1 MKFALVVFVSFQLCI
16 PSITVAQREPVQW
29 KISIDSSSGNV
40 RYITFDASVS
50 PGWHLYSQYIE
61 EGGPIPTSFS
71 FNENLFAAI
80 GKATENGK
88 RVTFYDEIYGMNVS
102 WYSERATFVQTIEIE
117 KTISSVS
124 GFIDY
129 MACNGEVCVPSK
141 KSFSI
146 SVGFNRK

>member
-1 MKFALVVFVSFQLCI
+1 MKFVFVGFVSFLLSI
-16 PSITVAQREPVQW
+16 PSVAVAQREPVLW
-29 KISIDSSSGNV
+29 KILIDSSSGNV
-40 RYITFDASVS
+40 RHVTFDASVS

-71 FNENLFAAI
+71 FSENLFVAI
-80 GKATENGK
+80 GKPIENGK
-88 RVTFYDEIYGMNVS
+88 RETFHDEIYGMNVS

-117 KTISSVS
+117 KTISSIS
-124 GFIDY
+124 GFIEY

-146 SVGFNRK
+146 SVGFKRK